1 MLIFLLCIKGK
12 LFFQKQFYAKKKKRN
27 TQTILISNDFNLA
40 DTNH

>member
-12 LFFQKQFYAKKKKRN
+12 LFFQKQFYVKKKGN